1 MNNNYKEQKDILIGY
16 FLEIDDDKRIK
27 KDIKEN
33 ILNCLEINID
43 KLDKLIL
50 SKNLGKIKQWI
61 IKIKMKKKL

>member
-1 MNNNYKEQKDILIGY
+1 MLSKENKTMNNNYKEQKDILIGY

-50 SKNLGKIKQWI
+50 SKNLGKIKQ
-61 IKIKMKKKL
+61 

>member
-50 SKNLGKIKQWI
+50 SKNLGKIKQ
-61 IKIKMKKKL
+61 